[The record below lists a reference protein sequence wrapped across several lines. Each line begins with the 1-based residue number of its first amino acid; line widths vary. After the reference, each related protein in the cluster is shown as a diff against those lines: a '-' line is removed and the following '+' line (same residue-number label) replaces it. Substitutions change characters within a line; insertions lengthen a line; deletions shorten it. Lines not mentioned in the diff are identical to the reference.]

1 MNKDMGGW
9 ELGSRLELLPFVDDD
24 VDEDSDE

>member
-1 MNKDMGGW
+1 MNKEMKGC
-9 ELGSRLELLPFVDDD
+9 EMESRPELLPFVDDD